1 MKITARAFNRTV
13 SVDTCRLMWKNLLH
27 PTINK
32 GKWTKQEDRKLSE
45 LVDQPD
51 EDGLL
56 RPRKDWDK
64 IAKKVTF
71 IELNRLDSDC
81 KLDSI
86 WASMDFEF
94 IFMT

>member
-1 MKITARAFNRTV
+1 
-13 SVDTCRLMWKNLLH
+13 MWKNLLH

-71 IELNRLDSDC
+71 IELNRLDSGSDG

-86 WASMDFEF
+86 WD
-94 IFMT
+94 